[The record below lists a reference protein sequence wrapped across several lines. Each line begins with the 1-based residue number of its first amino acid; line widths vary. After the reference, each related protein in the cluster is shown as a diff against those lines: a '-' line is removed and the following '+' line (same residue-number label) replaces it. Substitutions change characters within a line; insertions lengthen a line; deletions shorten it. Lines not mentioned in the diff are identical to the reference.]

1 MSSSVMELKSSF
13 GYQNG
18 ENKAESTESN
28 GAEADPDTIKMFV
41 GQIPRH
47 WDEPECRTLFEEYGP
62 VYHLNILRDKAT
74 NGSRGCCFVTY
85 FHRKD
90 AIAAQNALHNIRVL
104 PQMHHPVQMKPA
116 DVENRNERKLFVG
129 MISKN
134 LDENDVRNLFK
145 EYGQIEECTVL
156 REEGRSRGCAF
167 VTYCNRA
174 CAHQAIRKMNHSQ
187 TFEGCSKPIV
197 VKFADTQKDKEGK
210 NKPGSNEAAAT
221 SPNPT
226 AVLNQLLQ
234 SPAQN
239 MNANLVANQLLQLQL
254 LLQQPGLI
262 PLLGSVAQQQQIQQ
276 QTSFYQQQKVA
287 ELFKQGGQENSGQ
300 LTQLLLSSGLLP
312 GNPAPLCH
320 YSTLPQTST
329 TTAADLIQR
338 LSSPIQHQSSLQS
351 SASDL
356 LQKALPAVLSSQL
369 QFNNPLSAPN
379 FLSAALPT
387 PSAAVDGGQFKGPD
401 GCNLFI
407 YHLPQDFAD
416 NELHALFSHFG
427 KVLSAKVFVDKQTNL
442 SKCFGFV
449 SYDNATSAQNA
460 ISAMNG
466 FSIGSKRLKVQ
477 LKRNKDKPYQR
488 PTQGDSQGS
497 SSQ

>member
-1 MSSSVMELKSSF
+1 MSSSVMELQSNF

-18 ENKAESTESN
+18 ENKAEPHLSAESN

-62 VYHLNILRDKAT
+62 VFHLNILRDKTT

-90 AIAAQNALHNIRVL
+90 AIAAQNALHNIRIL

-221 SPNPT
+221 SPANPT
-226 AVLNQLLQ
+226 ALLQ

-262 PLLGSVAQQQQIQQ
+262 PLLGSVISGL
-276 QTSFYQQQKVA
+276 TSNIASSSQNTSASSSSSAKLE
-287 ELFKQGGQENSGQ
+287 ELLNSLTKSSSQPETSKLSQLITQSTSTSNPNMGGQENAGQ

-329 TTAADLIQR
+329 VTTAADLIQR

-356 LQKALPAVLSSQL
+356 LQKALPAVLSSQF
-369 QFNNPLSAPN
+369 Q
-379 FLSAALPT
+379 
-387 PSAAVDGGQFKGPD
+387 
-401 GCNLFI
+401 C
-407 YHLPQDFAD
+407 
-416 NELHALFSHFG
+416 
-427 KVLSAKVFVDKQTNL
+427 
-442 SKCFGFV
+442 
-449 SYDNATSAQNA
+449 
-460 ISAMNG
+460 M
-466 FSIGSKRLKVQ
+466 
-477 LKRNKDKPYQR
+477 
-488 PTQGDSQGS
+488 
-497 SSQ
+497 